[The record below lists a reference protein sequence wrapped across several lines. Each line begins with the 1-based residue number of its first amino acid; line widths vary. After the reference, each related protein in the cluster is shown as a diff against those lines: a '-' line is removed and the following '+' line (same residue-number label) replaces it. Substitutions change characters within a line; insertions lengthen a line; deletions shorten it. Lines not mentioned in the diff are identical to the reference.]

1 MVTLIALACAGAY
14 VALLLLKAAGAALA
28 VHQSTHRVHQ
38 PLPPDWQREVALL
51 QPILGGDPLLARVL
65 TDNLEALPQ
74 AQFVWLLDE
83 DDALG
88 RATAAQLVAA
98 HPLHRIDCRLHGAV
112 PDDVN
117 PKTFKL
123 AAALPEVRQA
133 ISVVIDDDTRLGAAA
148 LRQMV
153 CELDGADLVTALP
166 CYRDDGAPGARL
178 MAQFV
183 NNNAAL
189 TYLPLLPLMPPLSI
203 NGMCYALRTD
213 RLRALGGF
221 APLSRQLAD
230 DLALARALRRARRA
244 ATPVY
249 RLRRSADAHAQPCA
263 LPPTDAPLVPVRHAA
278 AAQRAACPA
287 GGDHAAARPAS
298 AVASGTAGL
307 RVDSAVRA
315 RCSSGAGRGGAAGAR
330 AVRAAMAA
338 HRPCTPQAAGLAAGR
353 VAATRS
359 PAARGAGAA
368 HPLANPALRGTPPTM
383 IFMHSE
389 SDAPRLQLAF
399 LTGQSNPS
407 CCALSP
413 AQQTFGQALLAP
425 GRVLHPR
432 NFPYWPDTPAHQ
444 ATPLWRASWYNTA
457 HYLRSRR
464 PDFAQR
470 HAQDVLRLLADAS
483 HTVLLTGSCGLE
495 LLANLH
501 LPPEASRQISVLAY
515 GPVARRTPACAQ
527 LLSVVRPA

>member
-38 PLPPDWQREVALL
+38 LLPPDWQREVALL

-133 ISVVIDDDTRLGAAA
+133 ISVVLDDDTRLGAAA
-148 LRQMV
+148 LRQIV

-230 DLALARALRRARRA
+230 DLALARALRGQGARLHQSTACVEVQTHTPSLARYHQQMHRWFLF
-244 ATPVY
+244 ATLLLRSEPPV
-249 RLRRSADAHAQPCA
+249 LQAVITLLHGLHPLWLLVLLSCA
-263 LPPTDAPLVPVRHAA
+263 LTQPFGLVAALALAVVALRALVLCALQWRLSGRVRHRPLASLLA
-278 AAQRAACPA
+278 ELLQPA
-287 GGDHAAARPAS
+287 HLLHAALVRRIRWR
-298 AVASGTAGL
+298 TRL
-307 RVDSAVRA
+307 YDVRA
-315 RCSSGAGRGGAAGAR
+315 NDDF
-330 AVRAAMAA
+330 
-338 HRPCTPQAAGLAAGR
+338 H
-353 VAATRS
+353 
-359 PAARGAGAA
+359 
-368 HPLANPALRGTPPTM
+368 AL
-383 IFMHSE
+383 
-389 SDAPRLQLAF
+389 
-399 LTGQSNPS
+399 
-407 CCALSP
+407 
-413 AQQTFGQALLAP
+413 
-425 GRVLHPR
+425 
-432 NFPYWPDTPAHQ
+432 
-444 ATPLWRASWYNTA
+444 
-457 HYLRSRR
+457 
-464 PDFAQR
+464 
-470 HAQDVLRLLADAS
+470 
-483 HTVLLTGSCGLE
+483 
-495 LLANLH
+495 
-501 LPPEASRQISVLAY
+501 
-515 GPVARRTPACAQ
+515 
-527 LLSVVRPA
+527 